1 MDDEVR
7 RSYLLGSTFDN
18 NSGPLR
24 LALDVVYQR
33 VKVRHQRPKLV
44 IGSAIPAVP
53 EASTNYGQPWQY
65 TTLRDIFGQFRAE
78 YDIADNA
85 LIYAAFGARDGR
97 SEERRVGK
105 ECVST
110 CRSRGSP

>member
-7 RSYLLGSTFDN
+7 RSYLLGSTFDY

-78 YDIADNA
+78 YDIADK
-85 LIYAAFGARDGR
+85 IGR
-97 SEERRVGK
+97 ASCRERVGQYGLNSVVG
-105 ECVST
+105 VSLKKKKKKKT
-110 CRSRGSP
+110 